1 MFNKQKLNIN
11 FTQCTFILLYLFNIL
26 FHLIVASKKLQGVSA
41 AVHGYYYQASVL
53 RFLKTNQQLL

>member
-1 MFNKQKLNIN
+1 MN

-26 FHLIVASKKLQGVSA
+26 VHLIVASKKLQDVSA

-53 RFLKTNQQLL
+53 RFLKPNQQRL